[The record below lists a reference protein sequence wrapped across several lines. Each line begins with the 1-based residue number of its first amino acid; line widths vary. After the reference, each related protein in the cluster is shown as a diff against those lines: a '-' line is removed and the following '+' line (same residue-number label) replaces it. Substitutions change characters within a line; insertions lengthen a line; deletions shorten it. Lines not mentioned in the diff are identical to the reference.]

1 MELELLKEIWE
12 ETGHNPANNPASGD
26 AILEMAKKADLSMV
40 SRMRRNLLFEVI
52 VVLVCVTA
60 IALFYFAAFNGKL
73 REVSWMYIMIAA
85 GFLFYYYRKNVL
97 LKRMQCPVCDIRSNL
112 ERQLKTLEKYVRL
125 YLIGGTVLVP
135 AVLAAFY
142 ILVQHKHIII
152 LPFSNISA
160 GRGLVLYIILSVV
173 LTTASF
179 FFHRWYIFKLYGR
192 YIQRLKQ
199 TLEEMNG

>member
-1 MELELLKEIWE
+1 MMPAGEWSASPHAAPDEGFACLEQRMPR
-12 ETGHNPANNPASGD
+12 GAA
-26 AILEMAKKADLSMV
+26 
-40 SRMRRNLLFEVI
+40 RMRAY
-52 VVLVCVTA
+52 LVDRIKRAA
-60 IALFYFAAFNGKL
+60 IRRLH
-73 REVSWMYIMIAA
+73 
-85 GFLFYYYRKNVL
+85 
-97 LKRMQCPVCDIRSNL
+97 RSAHG
-112 ERQLKTLEKYVRL
+112 ERWILRL